1 MHVPIWKI
9 TDERPP
15 VVLAW
20 VSTLALAAG
29 LATVDPLAGLLFV
42 AVPTGFA
49 TLVRH
54 RGLGGIPTVVF
65 VAAIAASMIPAGLF
79 LDDYRTGSG
88 RPAIGLVIILVWVV
102 AYPSMVAQLD
112 RQYLREHF
120 SFPDGSVPS
129 EPLAELRVR
138 TIALWL
144 TVTTMLVVGELLA
157 AAVVAFALVH
167 RRRWTAVASV
177 LACLALPLVD
187 GLGGLDP
194 KPSVVLAGLVAVHQ
208 WIAAVGDPSWIGT
221 RDKDSGVAAG
231 SRSVAGGGA
240 GPVNPGVTR
249 RAVRR
254 VARFS
259 PQ

>member
-1 MHVPIWKI
+1 MYVPIWKI

-65 VAAIAASMIPAGLF
+65 VATIAASMIPAGLF
-79 LDDYRTGSG
+79 LDDYRTGAG
-88 RPAIGLVIILVWVV
+88 RPDIGLVIILVWVL
-102 AYPSMVAQLD
+102 AYPSMVRQLD

-144 TVTTMLVVGELLA
+144 TVTAMLVVGELLA

-167 RRRWTAVASV
+167 RRRWTAVASMV
-177 LACLALPLVD
+177 ACLALPLV
-187 GLGGLDP
+187 GLDP
-194 KPSVVLAGLVAVHQ
+194 RPAVVLAGLVAAHQ
-208 WIAAVGDPSWIGT
+208 WIAAIGDPSWTGA
-221 RDKDSGVAAG
+221 RDKDSGVAAR

-240 GPVNPGVTR
+240 GPANPGVTR

>member
-1 MHVPIWKI
+1 MYVPIWKI
-9 TDERPP
+9 TDERSP
-15 VVLAW
+15 VLLAG

-29 LATVDPLAGLLFV
+29 LATIDPLAGLLFV

-49 TLVRH
+49 SLVRH

-65 VAAIAASMIPAGLF
+65 VAAIAASMIPPGLF
-79 LDDYRTGSG
+79 LDDYRTGSE
-88 RPAIGLVIILVWVV
+88 RPAIGLVIILVWVL
-102 AYPSMVAQLD
+102 AYPGMVGQLD

-138 TIALWL
+138 TIALGL

-167 RRRWTAVASV
+167 RRRWTAVCSV
-177 LACLALPLVD
+177 LACLTLPLV
-187 GLGGLDP
+187 GLDP
-194 KPSVVLAGLVAVHQ
+194 RPVVVLAGLVAAHQ
-208 WIAAVGDPSWIGT
+208 WIAAIGDPAWT
-221 RDKDSGVAAG
+221 DARDRDPGVAAR

-240 GPVNPGVTR
+240 GPASPGVLS